1 MKNLFTFIVALFMAT
16 SVYAQDFIIQGG
28 AEPATVYS
36 KAESS
41 IHCAYD
47 NTDIAT
53 PSMVT
58 CETAQGFIG
67 YLMKSGKAFSNGN
80 FMNYKG
86 KLYRTLKL
94 SNGAVNKFIIP
105 EGVTIS
111 KIEIIGYCNGKEGT
125 NSYFANLAVEESSE
139 RTIDVYSS
147 NGTKDILNRHTFVK
161 NEKNWDV
168 MQDDPEVITIDGLSL
183 KDCFYLK
190 NGGSQPCIIIN
201 LYKAV
206 KGSDSKSVS
215 VGSEGYITHAASF
228 NVDYSANGLEA
239 YAVKY
244 ANGSLTYNNID
255 GIVPANT
262 AVLLKGEAK
271 EYTLAA
277 AGGAA
282 TTVDTDLKVADG
294 TKTGA
299 SNIYC
304 LANKT
309 SNGVGFYQVA
319 NTVTIPANKAYL
331 EINTTSTTPAK
342 YYSIGIGGNTTGI
355 QAIQQ
360 NSVKADGIMYSLSG
374 QRVGKDYK
382 GIVICNG
389 KKMIK
394 K

>member
-28 AEPATVYS
+28 DDTSYD
-36 KAESS
+36 KAEGS

-47 NTDIAT
+47 NTDVSS
-53 PSMVT
+53 PSRLT
-58 CETAQGFIG
+58 CKTAPGVIG

-86 KLYRTLKL
+86 KLYRTVKI

-111 KIEIIGYCNGKEGT
+111 KIEIIGYCNGTKEGDI
-125 NSYFANLAVEESSE
+125 SYFANLAVEESSV
-139 RTIDVYSS
+139 RTIDVYS
-147 NGTKDILNRHTFVK
+147 NKGTKDILYRHTFAK
-161 NEKNWDV
+161 NEKKWDV
-168 MQDDPEVITIDGLSL
+168 MQDDPDVVTIDGLSL

-190 NGGSQPCIIIN
+190 NGGTQPCFIIN

-206 KGSDSKSVS
+206 EGSDSKSVS
-215 VGSEGYITHAASF
+215 VGSEGFITHAASF
-228 NVDYSANGLEA
+228 NVDYSASGLEA

-244 ANGSLTYNNID
+244 ADGTLTYNKID
-255 GIVPANT
+255 GVVPANT

-271 EYTLAA
+271 EYTLAVS
-277 AGGAA
+277 GGAA
-282 TTVDTDLKVADG
+282 TTVDTDLKIADG

-299 SNIYC
+299 TNIYC
-304 LANKT
+304 LANK
-309 SNGVGFYQVA
+309 NNVVGFYQVSSE
-319 NTVTIPANKAYL
+319 VTIPANKAYL
-331 EINTTSTTPAK
+331 EIATSAATPAK

-355 QAIQQ
+355 QAILQ